1 MDLKEIRN
9 QIDEIDS
16 GILDLFLKR
25 MALSEKV
32 AEYKIANNLPILNRE
47 REREIL
53 KDVME
58 KSGADEAYAYR
69 LFQTLMSLSKAKQG
83 NLLYGN
89 TPLTDRIKETVQPLD
104 AVFPETGMVACQGV
118 EGANSQEA
126 CERLVKRGNIMYV
139 KTFQAVFDAVDSGFC
154 DYGVVPIENNMNGS
168 VRAVY
173 DLIRERNF
181 AIVRATKLNIR
192 HALMGIPGTK
202 MSDIKNIISHEQA
215 LGQCS
220 GFIQSL
226 GDKVHTTAYA
236 NTAVAARD
244 VANGKDKSVASISSP
259 VCAKL
264 YGLEILKT
272 DIQDS
277 DNNYTRFILVSK
289 KPKIYPGADH
299 MSLIVSCENRAG
311 ALEVILSIL
320 SARGVNMTKLESIP
334 VPRRDFE
341 FRFYLDLDAN
351 IHAPGVLSMLSDLE
365 KHVDSFTFLGNYPVV

>member
-1 MDLKEIRN
+1 MDLLEIRN
-9 QIDEIDS
+9 QIDEVDK

-32 AEYKIANNLPILNRE
+32 AEYKKEKGLPIVNRE

-69 LFQTLMSLSKAKQG
+69 LFQVLMSLSKAKQG
-83 NLLYGN
+83 NMLYGN
-89 TPLTDRIKETVQPLD
+89 TPMTDRIKAAVQPVD
-104 AVFPETGMVACQGV
+104 TVFPETGTVACQGV

-126 CERLVKRGNIMYV
+126 CEKLVKRGNIMYV
-139 KTFQAVFDAVDSGFC
+139 KTFAGVFDAVDSGFC
-154 DYGVVPIENNMNGS
+154 DYGVLPIENNMNGS

-173 DLIRERNF
+173 DLIRNRNF
-181 AIVRATKLNIR
+181 TIVRATKLNVH
-192 HALMGIPGTK
+192 HALMGVPGTK
-202 MSDIKNIISHEQA
+202 MSDIKKIISHEQA

-220 GFIQSL
+220 KFIQSL
-226 GDKVHTTAYA
+226 GDSVHTTAYA

-244 VANGKDKSVASISSP
+244 VAFGKDKSVASISSP

-264 YGLEILKT
+264 YGLEILKS

-289 KPKIYPGADH
+289 KPAIYAGADH
-299 MSLIVSCENRAG
+299 ISLIVSCENRAG
-311 ALEVILSIL
+311 ALEEILSIL

-334 VPRRDFE
+334 VPGRDFE

-351 IHAPGVLSMLSDLE
+351 IHAPGVTAMLSDLE

>member
-9 QIDEIDS
+9 RIDEIDA

-25 MALSEKV
+25 MDLSVKV
-32 AEYKIANNLPILNRE
+32 AEYKNAHGLPILNRA

-58 KSGADEAYAYR
+58 KAGADEAYAYR
-69 LFQTLMSLSKAKQG
+69 LFQVLMSLSKAKQG
-83 NLLYGN
+83 NLIYGN
-89 TPLTDRIKETVQPLD
+89 TPLTDRIMASVQPLD

-126 CERLVKRGNIMYV
+126 CEKLVRRGNIMYV

-181 AIVRATKLNIR
+181 SIVRATKLNIR
-192 HALMGIPGTK
+192 HALMGLPGTK
-202 MSDIKNIISHEQA
+202 LSDIKTIISHEQA

-220 GFIQSL
+220 KFIQSL
-226 GDKVHTTAYA
+226 GENVHPTAYA

-244 VANGKDKSVASISSP
+244 VALGKDKSVASISSP
-259 VCAKL
+259 ACAKL

-289 KPKIYPGADH
+289 KSEIYAGADH
-299 MSLIVSCENRAG
+299 MSLIVSCENRSG
-311 ALEVILSIL
+311 ALEEILSIL

-351 IHAPGVLSMLSDLE
+351 IHAPGVKAMLSDLE
-365 KHVDSFTFLGNYPVV
+365 KHVESFTFLGNYPVV

>member
-25 MALSEKV
+25 MALSKDV
-32 AEYKIANNLPILNRE
+32 AEYKLANGLPILNRA
-47 REREIL
+47 REREVL
-53 KDVME
+53 NDVMAR
-58 KSGADEAYAYR
+58 SGEDEAYAYR
-69 LFQTLMSLSKAKQG
+69 LFQVLMALSKAKQG
-83 NLLYGN
+83 DMLYGN
-89 TPLTDRIKETVQPLD
+89 TPLTEKIKSSIQPLE
-104 AVFPETGMVACQGV
+104 AVFPETGMVACQGI

-126 CERLVKRGNIMYV
+126 CEKLVKRANIMYV
-139 KTFQAVFDAVDSGFC
+139 KTFSAVFDAVDSGFC
-154 DYGVVPIENNMNGS
+154 DYGVLPIENNINGS

-181 AIVRATKLNIR
+181 TIVRSTRLNIR
-192 HALMGIPGTK
+192 HALMGLPGTK
-202 MSDIKNIISHEQA
+202 LSDIKNIISHEQA

-220 GFIQSL
+220 NFLHSL
-226 GDKVHTTAYA
+226 GEGVHTTAYA
-236 NTAVAARD
+236 NTAMAARD
-244 VANGKDKSVASISSP
+244 VMLGKDKSVASISSP

-289 KPKIYPGADH
+289 KPQIYAGADR
-299 MSLIVSCENRAG
+299 MSLIVSCANRPG
-311 ALEVILSIL
+311 ALEEILSIL

-334 VPRRDFE
+334 VPGRDFE
-341 FRFYLDLDAN
+341 FQFYLDLDAN
-351 IHAPGVLSMLSDLE
+351 VHTPGVLTMLSDLE
-365 KHVDSFTFLGNYPVV
+365 KQVESFTFLGNYPVI

>member
-16 GILDLFLKR
+16 GILELFLKR
-25 MALSEKV
+25 MDLSVRV
-32 AEYKIANNLPILNRE
+32 AEYKKANNLPILNRE

-69 LFQTLMSLSKAKQG
+69 LFQVLMALSKAKQG
-83 NLLYGN
+83 NILYGN
-89 TPLTDRIKETVQPLD
+89 TPMTDKIKSSVQPLD
-104 AVFPETGMVACQGV
+104 AVFPETGTVACQGV

-126 CERLVKRGNIMYV
+126 CEKLVKRGNIMYV
-139 KTFQAVFDAVDSGFC
+139 KTFAGVFDAVDSGFC
-154 DYGVVPIENNMNGS
+154 DYGVLPIENNMNGS

-173 DLIRERNF
+173 DLIRDRDF
-181 AIVRATKLNIR
+181 TIVRATRLNIR
-192 HALMGIPGTK
+192 HALMALPGTK
-202 MSDIKNIISHEQA
+202 LTDIRKIISHEQA

-220 GFIQSL
+220 KFIHSL
-226 GDKVHTTAYA
+226 GDGVHATAYP

-244 VANGKDKSVASISSP
+244 VYLGGDKTVASISSP
-259 VCAKL
+259 ACAKL
-264 YGLEILKT
+264 YGLEILKS

-289 KPKIYPGADH
+289 KPQIYAGSDH

-311 ALEVILSIL
+311 ALEEILSIL
-320 SARGVNMTKLESIP
+320 SSHGVNMTKLESIP
-334 VPRRDFE
+334 VPGRDFE
-341 FRFYLDLDAN
+341 FQFYLDLDAN

-365 KHVDSFTFLGNYPVV
+365 KHVESFTFLGDYPVV

>member
-311 ALEVILSIL
+311 ALEEILSIL

>member
-154 DYGVVPIENNMNGS
+154 DYGVVPIENNKNGS

-311 ALEVILSIL
+311 ALEEILSIL

>member
-25 MALSEKV
+25 MSLSEKV
-32 AEYKIANNLPILNRE
+32 AEYKKENNLPILNRE

-53 KDVME
+53 KDVMA
-58 KSGADEAYAYR
+58 KSGVDEAYAYR
-69 LFQTLMSLSKAKQG
+69 LFQVLMSLSKAKQG
-83 NLLYGN
+83 NILYGN
-89 TPLTDRIKETVQPLD
+89 TPTTDKIKSSVQPLD
-104 AVFPETGMVACQGV
+104 AVFPETGTVACQGV

-126 CERLVKRGNIMYV
+126 CEKLVKRGNIMYV
-139 KTFQAVFDAVDSGFC
+139 KTFAGVFDAVDSGFC
-154 DYGVVPIENNMNGS
+154 DYGVLPIENNMNGS

-173 DLIRERNF
+173 NLIRERDF
-181 AIVRATKLNIR
+181 TIVRATRLNVR
-192 HALMGIPGTK
+192 HALMGLPGTK
-202 MSDIKNIISHEQA
+202 ITDVRKIISHEQA

-220 GFIQSL
+220 KFIQSL
-226 GDKVHTTAYA
+226 GDGVHATAYP

-244 VANGKDKSVASISSP
+244 VYLGGDKTVASISSP

-277 DNNYTRFILVSK
+277 DNNYTRFILVTK
-289 KPKIYPGADH
+289 KPAIYAGADH

-311 ALEVILSIL
+311 ALEEILSIL
-320 SARGVNMTKLESIP
+320 SSRGVNMTKLESIP
-334 VPRRDFE
+334 VPGRDFE
-341 FRFYLDLDAN
+341 FHFYLDLDAN
-351 IHAPGVLSMLSDLE
+351 VHAPGVLEMLSDLE
-365 KHVDSFTFLGNYPVV
+365 KHVESFTFLGNYPVV